1 MNGNS
6 SPFQGSGDGTAT
18 ATAAMAAPLFTAE
31 FNNSLVINYNCN
43 LDRRPAFNYHLLCQF
58 ETAASSSFQARWMR
72 VLVKVSVTLTVFSH
86 TGQPRAFHFP
96 KREFG
101 KKSAV
106 RRSFQTAWFDKW
118 PWLHYRE
125 ENDSVSCYTC
135 LKAKLE

>member
-1 MNGNS
+1 
-6 SPFQGSGDGTAT
+6 
-18 ATAAMAAPLFTAE
+18 
-31 FNNSLVINYNCN
+31 
-43 LDRRPAFNYHLLCQF
+43 
-58 ETAASSSFQARWMR
+58 MR
-72 VLVKVSVTLTVFSH
+72 VLVKVLVTLTVFH
-86 TGQPRAFHFP
+86 VPHQPRAFHFP

-135 LKAKLE
+135 LKAKLEKKLSWAANADAAFTDKGYTNWKDATVMQILSA